1 MLGKKMVW
9 PVIVFCFG
17 LSICVVG
24 RAEALQDGVVL
35 PSATGAQT
43 ETDEYTRYE
52 LLAPETASSK
62 YEVTATPASPRSFE
76 VASVR
81 ASQHGCGT
89 TSISPWGGARFS
101 VKGATMQL
109 LLSMAFDVPADQIS
123 SKLGWLDTQCY
134 DVDAKP
140 EGDIGLSY
148 EEVKAPLQELLAKRF
163 QLAFH
168 RENKDVSGYALVVAK
183 SGPKLQL
190 VKDASTSA
198 YILPDGLRS
207 EGMSITMLAGML
219 SSPVGQQVIDK
230 TGITGNYKIDLK
242 FASSGATDSQYPSV
256 FTAVQEQLGL
266 KLEPQKVRVEML
278 VIDHLEKMPSEN

>member
-1 MLGKKMVW
+1 MVGS
-9 PVIVFCFG
+9 VVGFCFVVLLCG
-17 LSICVVG
+17 VG
-24 RAEALQDGVVL
+24 RAQALQDGVVL

-52 LLAPETASSK
+52 LLAPETASFK
-62 YEVTATPASPRSFE
+62 YEVTAATASPRSFE

-81 ASQHGCGT
+81 ASQHGCGM

-109 LLSMAFDVPADQIS
+109 LLSIAFDVRADQIS

-140 EGDIGLSY
+140 EGDTGVSY
-148 EEVKAPLQELLAKRF
+148 EEVKAPLQQLLAKRF

-168 RENKDVSGYALVVAK
+168 RENKDVSGYALVIAK
-183 SGPKLQL
+183 SGPKLQQGKG
-190 VKDASTSA
+190 VPTSA
-198 YILPDGLRS
+198 YIMPDGLRG
-207 EGMSITMLAGML
+207 EGMSMNTLAAML
-219 SSPVGQQVIDK
+219 SSPVGQQVVDK
-230 TGITGNYKIDLK
+230 TGIAGNYQINLK
-242 FASSGATDSQYPSV
+242 FAPSGATESPYPSI
-256 FTAVQEQLGL
+256 FTAMQEQLGL
-266 KLEPQKVRVEML
+266 KLETQKVRVEML